1 MTYFG
6 SRLRYLR
13 KQDGV
18 TQQQLADSLGVAK
31 STISMYENGQRE
43 PDFDTLEAI
52 ADFFNVNICTFFPRS
67 DLPDLNLPR
76 QDSLRLKRIT
86 SIYLTLNE
94 DGKNYLMAQADF
106 ASGREEYLAS
116 PPQAK
121 RAWGK

>member
-1 MTYFG
+1 MVLTYFG

-13 KQDGV
+13 KQDEL
-18 TQQQLADSLGVAK
+18 TQQQLADKLGIKK
-31 STISMYENGQRE
+31 STISMYENGKRE
-43 PDFDTLEAI
+43 PDFDTLESI
-52 ADFFNVNICTFFPRS
+52 ADFFNVDICTFFPRS
-67 DLPDLNLPR
+67 DPPDLNLPR

-106 ASGREEYLAS
+106 ASSREEYLAS

-121 RAWGK
+121 RA